1 MPTPIKNPKEDDR
14 EDVDFEISSDEDEDF
29 TRSGQQNIMNT
40 EETEELIEDELR
52 QIEFKNEL
60 DPAY

>member
-1 MPTPIKNPKEDDR
+1 MPTPIKNQQEDDR
-14 EDVDFEISSDEDEDF
+14 EDVDFEISSGEDEDF

>member
-1 MPTPIKNPKEDDR
+1 MPTPIKNQKEDDR
-14 EDVDFEISSDEDEDF
+14 EDVDFEISSGEDEDF

-52 QIEFKNEL
+52 QIEFKTEL
-60 DPAY
+60 DP

>member
-1 MPTPIKNPKEDDR
+1 MPTPIKNQKEDDR
-14 EDVDFEISSDEDEDF
+14 EDVDFEISSGEDEDF

>member
-1 MPTPIKNPKEDDR
+1 MPTPIKNQKEDDR
-14 EDVDFEISSDEDEDF
+14 EDVDFEISSGEDEDF

-60 DPAY
+60 DP